1 MKISYVALISSLFM
15 TTMAGAQP
23 TASPDSPTDMHRYR
37 GCIAAIPTNA
47 REAEDFAIQW
57 RARGGGL
64 PARHCQAM
72 AQLEQERFAEAS
84 ATLVEAAR
92 AAEVEKSPLA
102 ADFWGQAGNAAIL
115 AGDNKMALTYLDTAI
130 AQAGNFSPVRT
141 AGFHIDR
148 ARVHAEGNNLDASRV
163 DLDKA
168 LELAPEDPLAWTLS
182 AALARRAGDPGRAT
196 RDIARASELA
206 PSDPDV
212 VFEQGNIAA
221 ANGDVPA
228 ARRVWQQVVKAA
240 PLTEA
245 AELAKKALAESAGN

>member
-1 MKISYVALISSLFM
+1 MKIPVFAAISSLFISGM
-15 TTMAGAQP
+15 TVAQP
-23 TASPDSPTDMHRYR
+23 VDNPNAPSDMHRYQ

-72 AQLEQERFAEAS
+72 AQLEQERFAEAA
-84 ATLVEAAR
+84 ATLVEGAR

-115 AGDNKMALTYLDTAI
+115 AGDNKMALTCLDTAI
-130 AQAGNFSPVRT
+130 VQAGNLSAVRT

-148 ARVHAEGNNLDASRV
+148 ARVHAESNHPDAARA

-168 LELAPEDPLAWTLS
+168 LELTPEDPLAWTLS

-221 ANGDVPA
+221 ANGDLSS

-245 AELAKKALAESAGN
+245 AELAKKALEESGE